1 MKVFRENAI
10 MELFSNRR
18 NIVKLLI
25 DLITVFIG
33 IFLGLLVR
41 FENKWE
47 ESLHSSYFIV
57 YGVAFLCIYLFRK
70 NSMKSWSYTNS
81 LDVLNL
87 TFTNLI
93 ALVVTLAYYAVT
105 REEYSRTVVL
115 VGFILVVMLQLLW
128 RFLFRLN
135 RSYRIV
141 LGKSKP
147 KLNTLVYGAGEAGV
161 ALLRDALTNPNYPYH
176 ITGIIDDDRRKRGTY
191 INGVK
196 VYGDFY
202 DLERV
207 MKELSIETVI
217 VAIPTIKREK
227 VKEIIDLIKCCGD
240 IKIKILPSIDEI
252 FQDEN
257 MTSQIRDVSIEDLL
271 GRAQVLVN
279 GDNIK
284 EIIKDKTVFVTGGAG
299 SIGSELARQIAKYNP
314 KKLVTI
320 DVNEND
326 LYFLELELK
335 RTFKNLDLQSE
346 VCNIR
351 EQDKVELLF
360 ARYKP
365 NIVFHAAAHKHVPL
379 MEHNPEEAIKNNI
392 FGTKK
397 VAEIAIKCEV
407 DRFVLIST
415 DKAVNP
421 TNIMGATKRGC
432 EIVVEA
438 MNKKGKTK
446 FMAVRFGNV
455 LGSNGSVI
463 PIFKKLISEGKNL
476 TLTHPDI
483 TRYFMTIPEAAQLV
497 IEAGALGKGGEL
509 FILDMGEPVKIM
521 DLAKTMI
528 KLSNANVEIDIVGLR
543 PGEKLYEEL
552 LYDVGAAQKTE
563 NNKIFI
569 TRIDETDINL
579 DEHLE
584 ALSIAI
590 KNPKKNE
597 LKELMKKFVVTYR
610 EPPQNKEII

>member
-1 MKVFRENAI
+1 MFRENAI

-57 YGVAFLCIYLFRK
+57 YGVAFLCVYLFRK

-397 VAEIAIKCEV
+397 VAEVAIKYEV

-432 EIVVEA
+432 EIVVET

-528 KLSNANVEIDIVGLR
+528 KLSNANVDIDIVGLR

>member
-57 YGVAFLCIYLFRK
+57 YGVAFLCVYLFRK

-397 VAEIAIKCEV
+397 VAEVAIKYEV

-432 EIVVEA
+432 EIIVEA

-463 PIFKKLISEGKNL
+463 PIFRKLISEGKNL

-528 KLSNANVEIDIVGLR
+528 KLSNANVGIDIVGLR

>member
-1 MKVFRENAI
+1 MFRENAI

-33 IFLGLLVR
+33 TFLGLLVR

-47 ESLHSSYFIV
+47 EGLHSSNFIV
-57 YGVAFLCIYLFRK
+57 YGVAFLCVYLFRK

-81 LDVLNL
+81 LDVLNI

-227 VKEIIDLIKCCGD
+227 VREIIDLIKCCGD

-392 FGTKK
+392 SG
-397 VAEIAIKCEV
+397 
-407 DRFVLIST
+407 
-415 DKAVNP
+415 
-421 TNIMGATKRGC
+421 
-432 EIVVEA
+432 
-438 MNKKGKTK
+438 
-446 FMAVRFGNV
+446 
-455 LGSNGSVI
+455 
-463 PIFKKLISEGKNL
+463 
-476 TLTHPDI
+476 
-483 TRYFMTIPEAAQLV
+483 
-497 IEAGALGKGGEL
+497 
-509 FILDMGEPVKIM
+509 
-521 DLAKTMI
+521 
-528 KLSNANVEIDIVGLR
+528 
-543 PGEKLYEEL
+543 
-552 LYDVGAAQKTE
+552 
-563 NNKIFI
+563 
-569 TRIDETDINL
+569 
-579 DEHLE
+579 
-584 ALSIAI
+584 
-590 KNPKKNE
+590 
-597 LKELMKKFVVTYR
+597 
-610 EPPQNKEII
+610 

>member
-1 MKVFRENAI
+1 MFRENAI

-57 YGVAFLCIYLFRK
+57 YGVAFLCVYLFRK

-81 LDVLNL
+81 LDVLNI

-360 ARYKP
+360 AKYKP

-397 VAEIAIKCEV
+397 VAEVAIKYEV

-432 EIVVEA
+432 EIVVET

-528 KLSNANVEIDIVGLR
+528 KLSNANVDIDIVGLR

-610 EPPQNKEII
+610 ESPQNKEII

>member
-18 NIVKLLI
+18 NVVKLLI

-33 IFLGLLVR
+33 IFLGILVR

-47 ESLHSSYFIV
+47 ESLHSSYFMV

-135 RSYRIV
+135 RSYRVV

-161 ALLRDALTNPNYPYH
+161 ALLRDAFTNPNYPYH

-207 MKELSIETVI
+207 IKELSIETVI
-217 VAIPTIKREK
+217 VAIPTIRRDK
-227 VKEIIDLIKCCGD
+227 VKEIIDLIKCSGD

-252 FQDEN
+252 LQDEN

-279 GDNIK
+279 GENIK
-284 EIIKDKTVFVTGGAG
+284 EIIRDKTVFVTGGAG

-397 VAEIAIKCEV
+397 IAEVAIKYEV

-463 PIFKKLISEGKNL
+463 PIFRKLISEGKNL

-528 KLSNANVEIDIVGLR
+528 KLSNANVDIDIVGLR

>member
-1 MKVFRENAI
+1 MFRENAI

-47 ESLHSSYFIV
+47 EGLHSSNFIV
-57 YGVAFLCIYLFRK
+57 YGVAFLCVYLFRK

-81 LDVLNL
+81 LDVLNI

-397 VAEIAIKCEV
+397 VAEVAIKYEV

-432 EIVVEA
+432 EIVVET

-528 KLSNANVEIDIVGLR
+528 KLSNANVDIDIVGLR

-597 LKELMKKFVVTYR
+597 LKELMKKFVVTYK

>member
-1 MKVFRENAI
+1 MFRENAI

-47 ESLHSSYFIV
+47 EGLHSSNFIV
-57 YGVAFLCIYLFRK
+57 YGVAFLCVYLFRK

-81 LDVLNL
+81 LDVLNI

-240 IKIKILPSIDEI
+240 VKIKILPSIDEI

-397 VAEIAIKCEV
+397 VAEVAIKYEV

-432 EIVVEA
+432 EIVVET

-528 KLSNANVEIDIVGLR
+528 KLSNANVDIDIVGLR

-597 LKELMKKFVVTYR
+597 LKELMKKFVVTYK